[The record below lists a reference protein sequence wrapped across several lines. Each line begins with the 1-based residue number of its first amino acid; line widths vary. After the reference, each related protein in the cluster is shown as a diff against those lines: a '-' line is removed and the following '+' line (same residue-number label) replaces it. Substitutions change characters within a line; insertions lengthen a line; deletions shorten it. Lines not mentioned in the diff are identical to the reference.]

1 MKPEVQ
7 IETSIKIAELGDFGA
22 PGVRVEEVICIGSS
36 DNSEQDANVRVKEIV
51 ETWIRKVGKH
61 VLSEVRK

>member
-22 PGVRVEEVICIGSS
+22 PGVRVEEVIFICSS

-51 ETWIRKVGKH
+51 ETSIER
-61 VLSEVRK
+61 